1 MLDLAA
7 FTYTDSGVQDK
18 SGEDNEAVLYSG
30 RGVNL
35 AGADYVELPDV
46 GATKSITVLVRSS
59 TDTFIYATDDATQTE
74 DAINIITADGTW
86 KEVILTFPNAVSGKI
101 RLGAIGAGPS
111 FFSGDLANARCYD
124 ASSAL
129 LDQFYLNEHTDV
141 AASGLDGLVVVGRNG
156 NTGQYV
162 NCAAVVQIAGDVG
175 GLTPP
180 QVLGMDF
187 NRYSSVTPTPVLDPN
202 GAILVPESLNKG
214 IDALGNNIEELRS
227 STTMNADGSGYSVTP
242 DDDSLDLTTE
252 ATWVIKGN
260 LYGVPAASSA
270 IITKDEIG
278 GTGNRSWAIWKRSTD
293 LVSEAVVTI
302 SENGTTVSVSK
313 FGGLTDND
321 SVIAVVFDGSGAT
334 PADKLKF
341 YVDGSPQTGDF
352 FFGTIP
358 TSIPVTTTPIHI
370 GRWSNASDG
379 LAYSTS
385 DVKIYNRAL
394 TAEEVAKFS

>member
-1 MLDLAA
+1 MAIGGYRFRRSFGNVASRFRGARFDTYPLTPYPTEGLVLDLAA

-141 AASGLDGLVVVGRNG
+141 AAGGLDGLPCVGRNG
-156 NTGQYV
+156 NIGQYV
-162 NCAAVVQIAGDVG
+162 DCAAVTQIAGDVG

-187 NRYSSVTPTPVLDPN
+187 NQYRWFNGVDTAVLSNNSGLGCHRKKSSFSNAWNYLQTNGRCPTIVPTLGHGSSG
-202 GAILVPESLNKG
+202 GARP
-214 IDALGNNIEELRS
+214 R
-227 STTMNADGSGYSVTP
+227 
-242 DDDSLDLTTE
+242 
-252 ATWVIKGN
+252 
-260 LYGVPAASSA
+260 
-270 IITKDEIG
+270 
-278 GTGNRSWAIWKRSTD
+278 
-293 LVSEAVVTI
+293 
-302 SENGTTVSVSK
+302 NGTLLPPRMNTNSWTLLS
-313 FGGLTDND
+313 L
-321 SVIAVVFDGSGAT
+321 AV
-334 PADKLKF
+334 
-341 YVDGSPQTGDF
+341 YV
-352 FFGTIP
+352 
-358 TSIPVTTTPIHI
+358 
-370 GRWSNASDG
+370 WS
-379 LAYSTS
+379 LC
-385 DVKIYNRAL
+385 
-394 TAEEVAKFS
+394 